1 MCGLKRRVVWR
12 YNWDWIVWTP
22 YKYVKIINLNH
33 LLKRIISYDRTVR
46 RDQKKIKTRMVV
58 IIFGS
63 DLERESQQKRGI

>member
-1 MCGLKRRVVWR
+1 M
-12 YNWDWIVWTP
+12 WTP
-22 YKYVKIINLNH
+22 KYVKIINLNH

>member
-1 MCGLKRRVVWR
+1 MCGLKRRVVLR
-12 YNWDWIVWTP
+12 NNWDWIVWTP
-22 YKYVKIINLNH
+22 KYVKIINRNH